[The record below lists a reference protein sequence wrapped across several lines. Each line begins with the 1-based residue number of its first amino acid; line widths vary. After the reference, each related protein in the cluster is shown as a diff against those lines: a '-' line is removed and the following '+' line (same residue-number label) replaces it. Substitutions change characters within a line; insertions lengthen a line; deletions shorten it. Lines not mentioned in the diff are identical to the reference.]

1 MEAQIFFHC
10 APEGHKLD
18 NIIANDRVSFC
29 VVGKTEVLPD
39 KFATRYESVVVSG
52 RAAIVDDRVL
62 KKNALRALVVKYA
75 PDHIAAG
82 DAYIDKLMDQ
92 TAVVQI
98 SIDRLTGKARK

>member
-1 MEAQIFFHC
+1 MIGC
-10 APEGHKLD
+10 
-18 NIIANDRVSFC
+18 S
-29 VVGKTEVLPD
+29 
-39 KFATRYESVVVSG
+39 
-52 RAAIVDDRVL
+52 

-92 TAVVQI
+92 TAVVRI